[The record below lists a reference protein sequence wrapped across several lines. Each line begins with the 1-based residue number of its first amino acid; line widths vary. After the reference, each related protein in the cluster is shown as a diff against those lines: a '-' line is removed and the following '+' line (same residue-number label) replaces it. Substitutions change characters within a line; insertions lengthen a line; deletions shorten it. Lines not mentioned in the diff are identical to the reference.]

1 MTYQN
6 KPVEWESTTPES
18 MYYVDQTMDN
28 TDLNPFKVAGVVS
41 RVGKCVMS
49 EPAMI
54 GIGATTRA
62 RDKMN
67 DMNNS
72 TSTYSLGRTF

>member
-28 TDLNPFKVAGVVS
+28 TDLSAYKVAGLASKGFKVIT
-41 RVGKCVMS
+41 S
-49 EPAMI
+49 ESAMI
-54 GIGATTRA
+54 GMGATTRA
-62 RDKMN
+62 RDKMK